1 MSSATTRILC
11 PPSPKK
17 NIYIIAHSL
26 FGFVY
31 LFSSLFFLLFQDKT
45 FISKY
50 FQEKALPLR
59 DIIQR
64 LEKVYCGSI
73 GAEFMHIHNLEE
85 VSERSRRGG
94 RSCC

>member
-1 MSSATTRILC
+1 MNT
-11 PPSPKK
+11 
-17 NIYIIAHSL
+17 IASVL
-26 FGFVY
+26 
-31 LFSSLFFLLFQDKT
+31 LTLFFLAFQDKT

-64 LEKVYCGSI
+64 LERVYCGSI

-85 VSERSRRGG
+85 VRS
-94 RSCC
+94 